1 MIHPDSRTL
10 NWIEEQH
17 IKHPRLDLQLIE
29 KSIRAFSLLESL
41 ALSGCPFCFKG
52 GTCVMLHLNSSKRL
66 SVDIDIICPP
76 GTDITQYIMQNAD
89 KYGFVDVKLVERLSP
104 HNVPKSHAKFYY
116 KVTYRTNAEEDNIL
130 LDVLFEDIHYGEVTK
145 LPIQSPF
152 LKMEGEPV
160 MVTVPSAADI
170 LGDKLTAFAPHT
182 TGIPYFKGRRRST
195 AEVIKQMF
203 DISSLFDIVDNLNA
217 TADTFNKFAEVELGY
232 RELAH
237 LTATD
242 VLDDAINTALTLTL
256 RGTTNKEEFD
266 LLVDGIKRIDSF
278 IVKDRYVIEDA
289 IVDAAKAAY
298 VASMIKTG
306 RFDLQKYSGDPNE
319 IKEIEGVK
327 HLNTKLNKLKKSN
340 PEAFYYWS
348 LVDKLQD

>member
-1 MIHPDSRTL
+1 MIHPDSRSLT
-10 NWIEEQH
+10 WIEEQH
-17 IKHPRLDLQLIE
+17 TKHPRLDQQLIE

-41 ALSGCPFCFKG
+41 VLSGCPFCFKG

-66 SVDIDIICPP
+66 SVDVDIICPP
-76 GTDITQYIMQNAD
+76 GTDITKYIEKNAE
-89 KYGFVDVKLVERLSP
+89 KYGFIDVKPIERLSRN
-104 HNVPKSHAKFYY
+104 NVPKSHAKFYY
-116 KVTYRTNAEEDNIL
+116 KVSYRTNAEEDNIL
-130 LDVLFEDIHYGEVTK
+130 LDVLFEDIHYGEVIQ

-152 LKMEGEPV
+152 LKMDGDPV

-182 TGIPYFKGRRRST
+182 TGIPYFKGSRRTT

-203 DISSLFDIVDNLNA
+203 DISSLFDIVGNFDA
-217 TADTFNKFAEVELGY
+217 TASTFNRFAEVELGY
-232 RELAH
+232 RG
-237 LTATD
+237 LTDLNASD
-242 VLDDAINTALTLTL
+242 ILDDAVKTALILTL
-256 RGTTNKEEFD
+256 RGTTDKEEFN

-278 IVKDRYVIEDA
+278 IVKDHYVIEDA

-298 VASMIKTG
+298 VASMIKAG
-306 RFDLQKYSGDPNE
+306 KFDLHRYSDNPNE
-319 IKEIEGVK
+319 IKELEGVRN
-327 HLNTKLNKLKKSN
+327 LNTKLNKLKKSN